1 MELAECDH
9 LANQVRNLLLIF
21 PELDDVT
28 YAMNN
33 LLVLALCLCT
43 QLVRLV
49 FDRWSPNDFSKSPI
63 SRHIPP
69 SPWDVGIPSE
79 NLSCVLI
86 PFQLSVHAK
95 RDTFLLRH
103 LHGFYR
109 RERHRLLCYVAIWH
123 LPLMIGIWGGDL
135 GRSTAWSGPFRHCT
149 PGWVALN
156 MVYVKY
162 LGWNK
167 GYKNGLFDH
176 RRDWD
181 RTIAIDNEK
190 IFVGRGLVLEFGHGK
205 WSGNLGLCEEKFVN
219 RRLRDLNHTY
229 ESTDLDNLIER
240 KVFLLLILPYS

>member
-1 MELAECDH
+1 MLTMSTLDLEGCGGQGQTCLRNPTKKSLTLLWYEIWLPPLRSPSFAKRCIDGQFPLSSPHPVDRARGQVEFAECDY
-9 LANQVRNLLLIF
+9 LANQVRNLHLIF

-28 YAMNN
+28 YGMNN

-103 LHGFYR
+103 LHGFYG

-123 LPLMIGIWGGDL
+123 LPLMIGIWGKTSDVLPHGQDL
-135 GRSTAWSGPFRHCT
+135 SDTAHL
-149 PGWVALN
+149 V
-156 MVYVKY
+156 
-162 LGWNK
+162 
-167 GYKNGLFDH
+167 GLH
-176 RRDWD
+176 W
-181 RTIAIDNEK
+181 T
-190 IFVGRGLVLEFGHGK
+190 
-205 WSGNLGLCEEKFVN
+205 WCM
-219 RRLRDLNHTY
+219 
-229 ESTDLDNLIER
+229 
-240 KVFLLLILPYS
+240 